1 MSAGLAGSAGVA
13 VSGACGARW
22 TIRVFGV
29 RLELTEKPV
38 PDVGPLDAL
47 IRVTQ
52 DLFIL
57 QALLGGVQ
65 VGDVRAA
72 LKIEKARVS
81 KISVYVKRAKRSN

>member
-1 MSAGLAGSAGVA
+1 MAKKNTATDPIND
-13 VSGACGARW
+13 R
-22 TIRVFGV
+22 
-29 RLELTEKPV
+29 
-38 PDVGPLDAL
+38 LDAL

-57 QALLGGVQ
+57 QALLGGMQ

-81 KISVYVKRAKRSN
+81 KISVYVKRAKRSK

>member
-1 MSAGLAGSAGVA
+1 MAKKNAATDPIS
-13 VSGACGARW
+13 
-22 TIRVFGV
+22 
-29 RLELTEKPV
+29 
-38 PDVGPLDAL
+38 DQLDAL

-72 LKIEKARVS
+72 LKIDKTRVS
-81 KISVYVKRAKRSN
+81 KISVYVKRAKRSK

>member
-1 MSAGLAGSAGVA
+1 MAAKKATTDPIS
-13 VSGACGARW
+13 
-22 TIRVFGV
+22 
-29 RLELTEKPV
+29 EK
-38 PDVGPLDAL
+38 LDAL

>member
-1 MSAGLAGSAGVA
+1 MAKKNAAADPISD
-13 VSGACGARW
+13 
-22 TIRVFGV
+22 
-29 RLELTEKPV
+29 K
-38 PDVGPLDAL
+38 LDAP

-65 VGDVRAA
+65 VSDVRAA
-72 LKIEKARVS
+72 LKIDKTRVS